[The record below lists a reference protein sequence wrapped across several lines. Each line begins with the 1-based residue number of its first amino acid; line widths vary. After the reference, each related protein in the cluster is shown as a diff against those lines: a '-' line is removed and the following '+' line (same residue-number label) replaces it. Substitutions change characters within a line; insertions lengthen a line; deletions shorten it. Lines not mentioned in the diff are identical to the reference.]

1 MSAVKKIAILTSGGD
16 SQGMNA
22 AVRAVVRSGL
32 FYGLEVYGI
41 QRGYQGLLNN
51 DIFSMDIRSVGDII
65 QRGGTILQSARC
77 LEFKTPEGQ
86 AKGAQILRDRGIDG
100 LVVIGGDGSYQG
112 AEKLSKLGIKTMGLP
127 GTIDNDISFTDY
139 TIGFDTAV
147 GIVVDAVN
155 KLRDTM
161 SSHERA
167 SVVEVMG
174 RHSGDIALHAGLAA
188 GAETILVPEVPF
200 DLNEVADRMRQNFDT
215 GKRHSIVIV
224 AEGVGKGEEVVEA
237 IKKRQPS
244 LEPRATVLGHIQRG
258 GSPTPFDRNLASRLG
273 DFAVRSL
280 IAGESNKACGMI
292 GGEMVLTDIEKVVAT
307 KKQFN
312 MELYELASRLSQ

>member
-1 MSAVKKIAILTSGGD
+1 MAGIKKIAVLTSGGD

-22 AVRAVVRSGL
+22 ALRAVVRSGL
-32 FYGLEVYGI
+32 YHGLEVYGI

-51 DIFSMDIRSVGDII
+51 EIHKMDLRSVGDII

-77 LEFKTPEGQ
+77 PEFKTPEGQ
-86 AKGAQILRDRGIDG
+86 QKGADILNEHGIDG

-112 AEKLSKLGIKTMGLP
+112 ANKLSKLGIKTMGLP

-147 GIVVDAVN
+147 SVVVDAVN

-161 SSHERA
+161 SSHARS

-174 RHSGDIALHAGLAA
+174 RHCGDIALHAGLAS
-188 GAETILVPEVPF
+188 GAETILVPEVPYNM
-200 DLNEVADRMRQNFDT
+200 DEIADRMKDNFCN

-224 AEGVGKGEEVVEA
+224 AEGVGKGEDVANALKERHASIDARV
-237 IKKRQPS
+237 
-244 LEPRATVLGHIQRG
+244 TVLGHIQRG
-258 GSPTPFDRNLASRLG
+258 GAPTPFDRNLASRLG

-280 IAGESNKACGMI
+280 IEGHSDKGCGMI
-292 GGEMVLTDIEKVVAT
+292 KGELVLTDIDKVVNT
-307 KKQFN
+307 KKEFD
-312 MELYELASRLSQ
+312 MELYELALRLSQ